1 MKRTLLICSAF
12 LAALMSS
19 SGCKEQSPE
28 SSSVKLTSSSESEGG
43 EGKST
48 SSNPIEFP
56 SVKFTSEPRKASL
69 IIDGNLMG
77 KTPIDIPLDPKDL
90 IGGIR
95 IQASIEDYH
104 PAHFKLT
111 ASSTFLGISAL
122 PGDSGET
129 HTKCHNGELQH
140 VHIVLKNSDV
150 PPISNPSMANPPI
163 TVAPQN

>member
-1 MKRTLLICSAF
+1 MKRTLLISSAF

-19 SGCKEQSPE
+19 SGCKEESPE
-28 SSSVKLTSSSESEGG
+28 SSSIKLTLEPEGG

-56 SVKFTSEPRKASL
+56 SVKFTSEPREASL
-69 IIDGNLMG
+69 IIDGKLMG
-77 KTPIDIPLDPKDL
+77 KTPIAVPLDPKNI
-90 IGGIR
+90 IGGIV
-95 IQASIEDYH
+95 IQTSIEGCH

-111 ASSTFLGISAL
+111 ASSTSSRISSF
-122 PGDSGET
+122 PGHYGEP
-129 HTKCHNGELQH
+129 HIKFHNGELQH

-150 PPISNPSMANPPI
+150 PSISNPSMANPPI